1 MRKKKNQVNKININ
15 DPLNWWNKFWVVL
28 TLLIIIIEFV
38 GLIFFPKTFRPKFI
52 IIIALA
58 IPTIL
63 MLFQYRQLRKSKV
76 FLIWL
81 SISLF
86 LFCVFILIKTLSI
99 SLNSELL
106 YYIRGLKTPILF
118 LTAYYFFRKISK
130 SVWRTELIIPP
141 KNSRYDIEEGRKSNV
156 IDYVSFFGYWLII
169 VMSFMF

>member
-106 YYIRGLKTPILF
+106 YYIRGLKTPIFF

>member
-52 IIIALA
+52 IIISLA

-99 SLNSELL
+99 SLNSELS
-106 YYIRGLKTPILF
+106 YYIRGLKTPIFF

>member
-130 SVWRTELIIPP
+130 AVWRTELIIPP